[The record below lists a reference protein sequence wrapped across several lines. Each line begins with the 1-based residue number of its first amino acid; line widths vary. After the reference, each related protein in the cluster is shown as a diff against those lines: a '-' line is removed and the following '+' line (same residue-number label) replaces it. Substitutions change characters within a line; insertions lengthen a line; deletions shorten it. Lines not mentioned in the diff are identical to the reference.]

1 MVAQVRLIM
10 RPPPHDRGTHPS
22 WSSWYLAYVQWF
34 DIQGQSGSAQTDP
47 VTGMHILQ
55 PAVRSS
61 GVAMGDILPLDQ
73 ICSYMHI
80 IPRFGAV
87 ANSRLTSFNSSV
99 SEFHDTFFLNKYFNK
114 DFYCA
119 ISLV

>member
-10 RPPPHDRGTHPS
+10 QPRPRDRGTHPS
-22 WSSWYLAYVQWF
+22 WSSWYLAYVQRF
-34 DIQGQSGSAQTDP
+34 DIRGQSGGTQTDP

-55 PAVRSS
+55 PVARSS

-73 ICSYMHI
+73 IRSYAHI

-87 ANSRLTSFNSSV
+87 ANSRLTLFNSSV
-99 SEFHDTFFLNKYFNK
+99 SEFHDVFFLNKYFDK

-119 ISLV
+119 VSLV